1 MPELLK
7 MHVSNLPIR
16 EGIIMG
22 ILLNRFIKEMRNL
35 ISQHAIEN
43 EMVSVFARPLT
54 PEEAIGNPV
63 HNDYPLLKGKE
74 RIMEAVF
81 QNVKGHAY
89 SDHTGNFSGSLF
101 EVINLP
107 MDSNFHRALFVA
119 TANAVLRKTGV
130 IKKSCHCKDEDPV
143 TCATYLKDTLLTF
156 SPKRIGMIGHQ
167 PRLLEEVSRN
177 FEARICDKD
186 PENIGTIKSGV
197 MVEDPAAYKEIK
209 KWADLILA
217 TGTTLVNDTIDNFT
231 GYVPLIFYG
240 ITISGAA
247 KLLHLNHF
255 CPLGR

>member
-1 MPELLK
+1 MDTFL
-7 MHVSNLPIR
+7 HQ
-16 EGIIMG
+16 
-22 ILLNRFIKEMRNL
+22 FIKEMRKL
-35 ISQHAIEN
+35 ISQHALEN

-54 PEEAIGNPV
+54 PEEAIGSPA

-74 RIMEAVF
+74 RIMQAVF
-81 QNVKGHAY
+81 QEVKGHAY
-89 SDHTGNFSGSLF
+89 SDHTGNFIGSLS

-119 TANAVLRKTGV
+119 TANAVLRKIGI
-130 IKKSCHCKDEDPV
+130 IKKSCHCKDDDPV
-143 TCATYLKDTLLTF
+143 RCATYLKDVLLPF

-167 PRLLEEVSRN
+167 PRLLEEAVRN
-177 FEARICDKD
+177 FEVRICDRD
-186 PENIGTIKSGV
+186 PENIGIIKSGV
-197 MVEDPAAYKEIK
+197 SVEDPEAYKDIK
-209 KWADLILA
+209 KWTDLILA

-231 GYVPLIFYG
+231 GSVPIIFYG